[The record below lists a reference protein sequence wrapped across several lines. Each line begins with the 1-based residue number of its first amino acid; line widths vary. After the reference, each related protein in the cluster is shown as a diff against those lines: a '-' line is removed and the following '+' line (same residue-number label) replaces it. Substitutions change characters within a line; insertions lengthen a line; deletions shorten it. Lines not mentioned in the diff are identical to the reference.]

1 MIRSSC
7 VLAACFL
14 ATSILATATSCRHD
28 AAATPPAPAPAPAIG
43 AAGTPALAG
52 PFAHDNLQVWLVKG
66 ADAKGAA
73 TAMVPLAEALRQGLV
88 VVHETGNV
96 NELAIENTSKDCTVY
111 VQTGDIVQGGKQ
123 DRTIGVDLALAP
135 GSGRLPLPSFCV
147 EHGRWTARSPNL
159 AEQDVVAGTTAAPAS
174 AAHYGARFA
183 SSANSVGTSELKKAV
198 LLQRDQQT
206 VWNEVANTQGKMQ
219 VSLGSVA
226 VVDRGSP
233 TSLEMTLNTKPVED
247 AVAGYVTAL
256 QGVVA
261 AHGDAIGC
269 VVAIGGRLES
279 ADTYGSHALFA
290 QMWPKLLRSAATAA
304 LARKQEPASGAALT
318 AEQVQAFV
326 AEAAGAAETREVAAG
341 VHMSVGENA
350 VAHVVDSRAGDAVFH
365 RTWLA
370 K

>member
-1 MIRSSC
+1 
-7 VLAACFL
+7 
-14 ATSILATATSCRHD
+14 
-28 AAATPPAPAPAPAIG
+28 
-43 AAGTPALAG
+43 
-52 PFAHDNLQVWLVKG
+52 
-66 ADAKGAA
+66 
-73 TAMVPLAEALRQGLV
+73 V
-88 VVHETGNV
+88 VVHEIGNV
-96 NELAIENTSKDCTVY
+96 NELAIENTSKDRTVY

-147 EHGRWTARSPNL
+147 EHGRWTARGGAVDEDGSP
-159 AEQDVVAGTTAAPAS
+159 APA
-174 AAHYGARFA
+174 AVGAVKYGARFA
-183 SSANSVGTSELKKAV
+183 SSANSVSTGELKKAV

-206 VWNEVANTQGKMQ
+206 VWNEVAKTQQVMLANTGNA
-219 VSLGSVA
+219 G
-226 VVDRGSP
+226 VVDRSSP
-233 TSLEMTLNTKPVED
+233 TSLELSLNTKPVQD
-247 AVAGYVTAL
+247 AVAGYVAAL

-261 AHGDAIGC
+261 EQKDAIGC
-269 VVAIGGRLES
+269 VVAIGGKLES

-304 LARKQEPASGAALT
+304 LARKQEPASGAAPT
-318 AEQVQAFV
+318 AEQVEAFV
-326 AEAAGAAETREVAAG
+326 AQAAGPGETREVAAG